1 MNHTKKITAFTI
13 TMLISAAAVFAHP
26 HVSIVNKAEFVWKD
40 ASLSGVYL
48 EWTFDHFFSSDI
60 ISWLDEDKNGQFDA
74 RESGLVYN
82 NAFIN
87 LENYYYYTFIRQGNK
102 RTNPPKVTQFIA
114 RIEKGQM
121 VYRFFIDLSS
131 YPKQDLYLAVYDYTF
146 FSDISYPDTEAVTL
160 NYDKTAVKPK
170 FTIVEN
176 KDYPVYYNPLGAA
189 DDTRVYYKWEKGLQ
203 TYYPKEIKISYE

>member
-1 MNHTKKITAFTI
+1 MNYLKKSIALI
-13 TMLISAAAVFAHP
+13 IILLISAAAVFAHP
-26 HVSIVNKAEFVWKD
+26 HVSIASKAEFVWKE

-60 ISWLDEDKNGQFDA
+60 ISWLDEDQNGQFED

-87 LENYYYYTFIRQGNK
+87 LQNYYYYTFIRQGDK
-102 RTNPPKVTQFIA
+102 RTNPPKVTDFKA

-131 YPKQDLYLAVYDYTF
+131 YAEGEICLAVYDYTF
-146 FSDISYPDTEAVTL
+146 FSDISYPDTGAVTL
-160 NYDKTAVKPK
+160 NYDKAAVKPK
-170 FTIVEN
+170 FAIVEN
-176 KDYPVYYNPLGAA
+176 KEYPVYYNPLGAV

-203 TYYPKEIKISYE
+203 TYYPKEIKITYE

>member
-1 MNHTKKITAFTI
+1 MNILKKITVLILI
-13 TMLISAAAVFAHP
+13 TVFLTASLVAHP
-26 HVSIVNKAEFVWKD
+26 HVSILNKAEFIWKD
-40 ASLSGVYL
+40 TTLSGVYL

-74 RESGLVYN
+74 RESDLVYN

-87 LENYYYYTFIRQGNK
+87 LQHYYYYTFIRQGTK
-102 RTNPPKVTQFIA
+102 RTNPSKVTQFKA

-121 VYRFFIDLSS
+121 IYRFFIDLSS
-131 YPKQDLYLAVYDYTF
+131 YPKQELYLAVYDYTF
-146 FSDISYPDTEAVTL
+146 FADISYPDNDAVIL
-160 NYDKTAVKPK
+160 KFDDAKIKPK
-170 FTIVEN
+170 FSIVEN

-189 DDTRVYYKWEKGLQ
+189 SDTRVYYKWEKGLQ